1 MARLDRFTPALVLV
15 LVLAFAAACGEEG
28 GPPTGAPPLG
38 EPPAH
43 VVGGFSLTLPETS
56 LAAGQEL
63 EPCWIFPLEPTGP
76 SRVVGGAVLR
86 TPPGMHHGNI
96 TSRPKTGEGIRPCPA
111 GDGDS
116 GLDII
121 NGGMVLF
128 ASSTQVTGDEWY
140 RFPDGHGYRVS
151 EGHEIV
157 ARMHYLNPGDQP
169 IAVAPTYEW
178 FTVDEAK
185 LVHELGPFAW
195 TYQKFEIAPRA
206 ELTVTA
212 DCTFPNNHPM
222 HIVTALPHMH
232 ELGRALDATYTGGR
246 FDGQKFL
253 DSPGYDP
260 EQGVLVQ
267 YEPAVD
273 LSDATGIRFSC
284 TWQNTHDKKIVEG
297 IGDNE
302 MCIVF
307 GYAWPAD
314 RSFSALASQDNCL
327 MVATPA
333 PGR

>member
-1 MARLDRFTPALVLV
+1 MSRLGLFVV
-15 LVLAFAAACGEEG
+15 GSFAAACAGE
-28 GPPTGAPPLG
+28 PPVGKPPLG

-43 VVGGFSLTLPETS
+43 VVGGFSVTVPE
-56 LAAGQEL
+56 LLLQPGEEV
-63 EPCWIFPLEPTGP
+63 EPCWIFPLEAAGP
-76 SRVVGGAVLR
+76 SRFVGGAVLR

-96 TSRPKTGEGIRPCPA
+96 TTRPKTGDGIRPCPA
-111 GDGDS
+111 DAGDPGI
-116 GLDII
+116 DIL

-128 ASSTQVTGDEWY
+128 ASSTQVTGEEWY
-140 RFPDGHGYRVS
+140 RFPDGHGYRVR

-157 ARMHYLNPGDQP
+157 ARMHYLNPSDAP
-169 IAVAPTYEW
+169 LAIAPTYEW
-178 FTVDEAK
+178 FTIDEAK

-195 TYQKFEIAPRA
+195 VYSNFEIPPQA
-206 ELTVTA
+206 ELTVTG
-212 DCTFPNNHPM
+212 DCRLPGDHPM
-222 HIVTALPHMH
+222 HVVTALPHMH
-232 ELGRALDATYTGGR
+232 ELGRALDATYVGGR

-260 EQGVLVQ
+260 DRGVLVQ

-284 TWQNTHDKKIVEG
+284 TWKNTHDKTIVEG

-314 RSFSALASQDNCL
+314 RSFSALAGKDSCL
-327 MVATPA
+327 MVPA
-333 PGR
+333 PAPE